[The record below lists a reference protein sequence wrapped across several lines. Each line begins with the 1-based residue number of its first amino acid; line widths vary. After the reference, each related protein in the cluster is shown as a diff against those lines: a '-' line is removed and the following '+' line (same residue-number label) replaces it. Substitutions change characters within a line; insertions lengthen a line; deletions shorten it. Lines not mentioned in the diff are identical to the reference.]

1 MIIMG
6 YMITTVTGKNQVTIP
21 AELARKL
28 NIEVGQRIDW
38 QVGPEGMLIGK
49 LLPSRGQLAR
59 QVAGMGRDWL
69 EAGQD
74 PIADLIAERA
84 QADEIEGL
92 E

>member
-1 MIIMG
+1 
-6 YMITTVTGKNQVTIP
+6 MITTVTGKNQITIP
-21 AELARKL
+21 ADLARKL

-38 QVGPEGMLIGK
+38 QIGPEGVLIGR

-59 QVAGMGRDWL
+59 QVAGMGRGWL

-74 PIADLIAERA
+74 PIAELIEERA
-84 QADEIEGL
+84 LADEIEGL